1 MRADVEDGTDD
12 GPRQL
17 GDVAETRLDI
27 RKTRF
32 QAAGLGLE
40 LPSGTAGGPAA
51 ARKVIGMLGEDG
63 SLEKPAPGYW
73 SLGRRDGCIVVG

>member
-1 MRADVEDGTDD
+1 MRADVKDGTDD

-17 GDVAETRLDI
+17 GDVTETRLDI
-27 RKTRF
+27 HKTRF

-40 LPSGTAGGPAA
+40 LPTGIVGGRAA
-51 ARKVIGMLGEDG
+51 ARRVIGMLGEDG

-73 SLGRRDGCIVVG
+73 SLGRRDGRTVAG